1 MVTIDN
7 EEDKLPIP
15 AEEFLQRWDELMTDD
30 ANIYEPF

>member
-15 AEEFLQRWDELMTDD
+15 AEVFIERFCELVADD